1 MEKKRNY
8 VTWIQAD
15 LLLAQKQK
23 IVMQTLQKDVERR
36 FDTSNYELERPFS
49 REKNRTKIGLLEDE
63 LGG

>member
-8 VTWIQAD
+8 VTWIQTD
-15 LLLAQKQK
+15 LLLEQKQK
-23 IVMQTLQKDVERR
+23 IFMQTLQKDVERR

-49 REKNRTKIGLLEDE
+49 RRKNRTKIGLLEDE

>member
-8 VTWIQAD
+8 VTWIQTD
-15 LLLAQKQK
+15 LLLEQKQK
-23 IVMQTLQKDVERR
+23 IFMQTLQKDVERR

-49 REKNRTKIGLLEDE
+49 RGKNRTKIGLLEDE

>member
-8 VTWIQAD
+8 VTWIQTD
-15 LLLAQKQK
+15 LLLEQKQK
-23 IVMQTLQKDVERR
+23 IFMQTLQKDVERR